1 MKVYIFN
8 VRERTR
14 TEYTV
19 TSISDI
25 VPKTSPFITFGDIV
39 FMVDYTFI
47 GYDDRNGIR
56 YRLYQETFVDY
67 IERIF

>member
-8 VRERTR
+8 VRHRTR

-19 TSISDI
+19 TNISDI
-25 VPKTSPFITFGDIV
+25 IPKTTPFITFGDIV
-39 FMVDYTFI
+39 FMVDHAFI
-47 GYDDRNGIR
+47 GYDDRSGTR
-56 YRLYQETFVDY
+56 YRLYDETFVDY